1 MNALRQILTT
11 SAGGTLEISLP
22 KAYQERRVEVI
33 IIDLEEEKEFS
44 LPPALDTPENRLKVR
59 EKAQRSARLRLAM
72 DAVAAEAAANGLTEE
87 ILNDILNDPD

>member
-11 SAGGTLEISLP
+11 SANGVLEIPLP
-22 KAYQERRVEVI
+22 KAYQKRQVEVI
-33 IIDLEEEKEFS
+33 IIDLDDEPEFS
-44 LPPALDTPENRLKVR
+44 LPPALDTLENRIKVR
-59 EKAQRSARLRLAM
+59 EKDIRSARLREAM